1 MENVNEYKKFLSF
14 TLDKNDKDNPI
25 KPTNYTNPNFDYKI
39 DELSNVFRDCNS
51 CELVNGIIINRDEL
65 MPILNYIIDRYKEE
79 GDLYDAVYPLSKSYF
94 KNLDKH
100 HLNLISKAI
109 KYGKHANNIYYSAC
123 KLEDFINSDQISD
136 ELIEY
141 TIMSKMQKYFVNI
154 IYSFMYS
161 NPEAYKI
168 YSEDRDNF
176 RLLHNI
182 SVY

>member
-1 MENVNEYKKFLSF
+1 MENLNEYKKFLSF

-39 DELSNVFRDCNS
+39 DELSSAFRDYS
-51 CELVNGIIINRDEL
+51 ACEYLNGNVINKDEV

-79 GDLYDAVYPLSKSYF
+79 EDLYNAVYPLSKSYL
-94 KNLDKH
+94 KNLDKY
-100 HLNLISKAI
+100 HLDLISKAI
-109 KYGKHANNIYYSAC
+109 KYGKYVNNIFYSIC
-123 KLEDFINSDQISD
+123 KLEDFINGDQISD

-141 TIMSKMQKYFVNI
+141 TITSKMQRYFANI
-154 IYSFMYS
+154 INDLMYN

-176 RLLHNI
+176 RLLNNI
-182 SVY
+182 EIY